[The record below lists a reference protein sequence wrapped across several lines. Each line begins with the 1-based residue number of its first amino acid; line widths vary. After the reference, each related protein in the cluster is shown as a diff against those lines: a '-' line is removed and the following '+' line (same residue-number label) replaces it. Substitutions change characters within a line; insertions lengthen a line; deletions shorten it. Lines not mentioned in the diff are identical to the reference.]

1 MMIYN
6 VYTYIYIYT
15 IILRLK
21 TVLRLRK
28 RACTMRSRLLFVHLT
43 KEKVRNREK
52 DDVISRII
60 LCLIVSRFHEKLR
73 QSKHE
78 LLDSFSISNVLLRII
93 VP

>member
-1 MMIYN
+1 M
-6 VYTYIYIYT
+6 YIYT
-15 IILRLK
+15 IVLRLK
-21 TVLRLRK
+21 TVLRPRK
-28 RACTMRSRLLFVHLT
+28 RACTMRSRLT
-43 KEKVRNREK
+43 REKVRNREK

>member
-1 MMIYN
+1 MIYN
-6 VYTYIYIYT
+6 VYIYIYIYT
-15 IILRLK
+15 IVLRLK

-28 RACTMRSRLLFVHLT
+28 RACTVRRSFVVHLT
-43 KEKVRNREK
+43 REKVRNREK